1 MNPLTS
7 PFLDLPGIRHAFF
20 TRRGGVSTGIYDSLN
35 VGRGSA
41 DEPAHV
47 AENRRRAAAHFGL
60 PVNALSTCYQIHSAT
75 ALATDRPW
83 GDERPEG
90 DAVVTATPGILCGAL
105 AADCAPI
112 LIADAQ
118 ARVVASAHAGWKG
131 ALNGVAE
138 AAVAAM
144 SGLGADPSRMVAVV
158 GPCIG
163 QASYEVGLEF
173 LAAFTAKDPGDER
186 FFARGQTPE
195 KRMFDLP
202 GFVVSRL
209 TAAGVGTAVWIGHDT
224 CVEEELFFSNRRAF
238 KRGEPDFGR
247 LLSAITL
254 V

>member
-41 DEPAHV
+41 DEAADV

-75 ALATDRPW
+75 ALVIDRSW

-90 DAVVTATPGILCGAL
+90 DALVTATPGILCGAL

-112 LIADAQ
+112 LIADPQ

-138 AAVAAM
+138 AAVTAM

-173 LAAFTAKDPGDER
+173 LAAFTTKDPGHER
-186 FFARGQTPE
+186 FFAPGQGSE

-202 GFVVSRL
+202 GFVISRL

-224 CVEEELFFSNRRAF
+224 CAEEELFFSNRRAF

>member
-1 MNPLTS
+1 MNVLTS
-7 PFLDLPGIRHAFF
+7 PLLDLPGVRHAFF
-20 TRRGGVSTGIYDSLN
+20 TRQGGVSTGIYDSLN
-35 VGRGSA
+35 VGRGSG
-41 DEPAHV
+41 DEPADV
-47 AENRRRAAAHFGL
+47 AENRRRTAGHFGL
-60 PVNALSTCYQIHSAT
+60 PVGALSTCYQIHSAT
-75 ALATDRPW
+75 ALVTDRPW
-83 GDERPEG
+83 SDERPQG
-90 DAVVTATPGILCGAL
+90 DAVVTATPGVLCGAL

-112 LIADAQ
+112 LIADAEG
-118 ARVVASAHAGWKG
+118 RVVASAHAGWKG
-131 ALNGVAE
+131 ALSGVAE

-144 SGLGADPSRMVAVV
+144 AGLGAEPSRMVAVV

-173 LAAFTAKDPGDER
+173 LSAFTAKAPDHER
-186 FFARGQTPE
+186 FFAPGATPE

-209 TAAGVGTAVWIGHDT
+209 TAAGVGTTAWIGHDT
-224 CVEEELFFSNRRAF
+224 CAEEALFFSNRRAF